1 MSATVPTSSIRQ
13 NEDLVP
19 HILKLNKDLLK
30 KEKSKGP
37 PKVTN
42 PGVLMTVGQQ
52 AMQKLVDEARKK
64 MGLADGQALPSY
76 RVRVTDK
83 ARWAVPNLLNNVTE
97 VQFYN
102 MVTNQAWGLNRDI
115 NRPQPNGDWQPV
127 EFRFLEVLDFHQN
140 IPYLHMV
147 VRWMDLNN
155 ETEIKYANGAPLPA
169 TNVTVQTDSGISDR
183 IAKALEDRGTNN
195 DQLTALLT
203 QLLSDR
209 HAGPAKAEPVAAE
222 PTAKKAGK
230 KASSSK
236 AAVPKGL

>member
-1 MSATVPTSSIRQ
+1 MSATVPTGTIHQ
-13 NEDLVP
+13 NEDLIP
-19 HILKLNKDLLK
+19 RILKLNKDLLK

-42 PGVLMTVGQQ
+42 PGVLMTVAQQ
-52 AMQKLVDEARKK
+52 AMQKLVDEAREK
-64 MGLADGQALPSY
+64 MGLTDGQALPSY
-76 RVRVTDK
+76 RVKVTDK
-83 ARWAVPNLLNNVTE
+83 VTE

-127 EFRFLEVLDFHQN
+127 EFRFVEVLDFHQN

-183 IAKALEDRGTNN
+183 IARALEDRGTNN

-209 HAGPAKAEPVAAE
+209 HAGPVKAEPVAAE

-230 KASSSK
+230 KAASSK
-236 AAVPKGL
+236 PAVPKGL